1 MGKRRHINV
10 VIAPEDRSGTLTFRL
25 QLGHFYALVIAA
37 SVLFVLVAA
46 LVVNQAMDEAKL
58 GELKLLRRQNVQLK
72 EKVKRIAAVERKIA
86 ELEVVED
93 KLMVM
98 AGEREAARELAPV
111 SVEGEEGARELVTV
125 AEGIRQFR
133 ELVTSRRG
141 VALKAPDGKPVEKGW
156 VTRGFAENAGLE
168 GYSFHNGVD
177 IACPEGTPVS
187 ATAPGVVTFAGEDP
201 VYGRLV
207 IIQHGLTGYSTFY
220 GHNREL
226 KVRAGQKVERG
237 DTIAAVGN
245 TGRSSAPHLHYEV
258 RLHGVPVNPA
268 KYMKPAETGPEE
280 QLPPPPLEVEE
291 EAPAE
296 EPKPSGVEAEGV
308 IPAGG
313 EAGSSEKPPKP
324 PAPP

>member
-25 QLGHFYALVIAA
+25 QLGHFYALVIVA
-37 SVLFVLVAA
+37 SVLFILVAA

-72 EKVKRIAAVERKIA
+72 EEVKRVAAVERKIA

-111 SVEGEEGARELVTV
+111 SIEGEEGTREPVSV

-133 ELVTSRRG
+133 ELVASRRG
-141 VALKAPDGKPVEKGW
+141 VALKAPDGNPVEKGW

-187 ATAPGVVTFAGEDP
+187 STAPGVVTFAGEDP

-226 KVRAGQKVERG
+226 KVRAGRKVGRG
-237 DTIAAVGN
+237 DIVAAAGN

-268 KYMKPAETGPEE
+268 KYMKPAETGPGE
-280 QLPPPPLEVEE
+280 QLPPPPLEEE
-291 EAPAE
+291 KPAQK
-296 EPKPSGVEAEGV
+296 PKPTGVESEGG
-308 IPAGG
+308 IPTGD
-313 EAGSSEKPPKP
+313 EATGSEGP
-324 PAPP
+324 PAPPALR